1 MRKIVIAGCLLALIL
16 LIPSAVSA
24 NGYIVINSTPSGAA
38 ITVDN
43 GYLGPTP
50 DNRSYT
56 TGTHSVALRLAGYVD
71 YTTSVN
77 VVENSTSVIDYTFQA
92 SAPTITSI
100 TPSSGYNNS
109 AVSITSLAGT
119 GFVSGAT
126 VVLAMTDQTNI
137 TGTSVSV
144 GSSSQMTC
152 TFDITGKQAGTWSVI
167 VTNPNGRSGT
177 YSGFSIKNPSSTAT
191 LSSITPSTGKANST
205 VTITDLDGTGF
216 ISTATILLRRSS
228 YNDIPGSVSS
238 VNTPGTVLAGSFN
251 LNNRVPGDYQVCIYN
266 DATTY
271 TCGLT
276 FTITSDIST
285 NGTISIKSAPTN
297 SKVYLGSVY
306 KGYTPLTLDTI
317 PPGTYSVMIQRAGYY
332 DWSGTVKVTSGNTSS
347 VAADL
352 QLKPD
357 ETPVATTT
365 QKTTVATVKTTV
377 KSSLKV
383 PTPWPSAT
391 PTPASPVDPLLTAG
405 AVGVGLCLVTL
416 RK

>member
-1 MRKIVIAGCLLALIL
+1 MRKTAILGCILVLIL
-16 LIPSAVSA
+16 LIPAGVSA
-24 NGYIVINSTPSGAA
+24 NGYLSINSTPQGAG
-38 ITVDN
+38 INVDN
-43 GYLGPTP
+43 GYVAATP
-50 DNRSYT
+50 DNRSYS
-56 TGTHSVALRLAGYVD
+56 TGSHTVLLRLAGYTD
-71 YTTSVN
+71 YTTTVN

-126 VVLAMTDQTNI
+126 VVLVMAGQSNI

-144 GSSSQMTC
+144 VSTSQMTC
-152 TFDITGKQAGTWSVI
+152 IFDITGKPAGTWSVI
-167 VTNPNGRSGT
+167 VTNPSGRSVT

-191 LSSITPSTGKANST
+191 LSSITPSSGKANST

-216 ISTATILLRRSS
+216 ASTATILLRRSS

-238 VNTPGTVLAGSFN
+238 VNTPGTALAGSFN
-251 LNNRVPGDYQVCIYN
+251 LNNRVPGDYQICVYN

-297 SKVYLGSVY
+297 GKVYLASVY
-306 KGYTPLTLDTI
+306 KGYTPLTLDKI
-317 PPGTYSVMIQRAGYY
+317 PPGTYAVTIQRAGYY

-347 VAADL
+347 IAADL
-352 QLKPD
+352 LLKPD
-357 ETPVATTT
+357 ETTEATTT
-365 QKTTVATVKTTV
+365 QKTPVATVRTTV

-391 PTPASPVDPLLTAG
+391 PTPASPVDPAVVVVALG
-405 AVGVGLCLVTL
+405 AGLCFAIT